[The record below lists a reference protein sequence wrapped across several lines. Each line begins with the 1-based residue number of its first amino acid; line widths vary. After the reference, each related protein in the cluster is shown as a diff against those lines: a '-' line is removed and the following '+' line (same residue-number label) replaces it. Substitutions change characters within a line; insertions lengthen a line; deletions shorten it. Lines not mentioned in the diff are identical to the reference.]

1 PVEARWGFL
10 GDGRT
15 AMVEMATASGLPL
28 LARAERDPRVTSTHG
43 TGELIRAALD
53 AGATRLLIG
62 LGGSATNDGG
72 AGMALALGARLLDD
86 EGHDLPP
93 GGAALARLARIDAA
107 GLDRRLGAI
116 RIEVAIDV

>member
-1 PVEARWGFL
+1 MARGLRAVWPDVAADCRPVADGGEGTLDALVAATGGEDRTARVQDPLGRPVEARWGFL

-53 AGATRLLIG
+53 AG
-62 LGGSATNDGG
+62 
-72 AGMALALGARLLDD
+72 
-86 EGHDLPP
+86 
-93 GGAALARLARIDAA
+93 
-107 GLDRRLGAI
+107 
-116 RIEVAIDV
+116 